1 MSITQLKRYLVKLQI
16 EFILFLGLQTAWFA
30 AWLHQIFF
38 PAAGLCLLS
47 THDAWR
53 AKHSL
58 QALPLELC
66 CVLFIHV
73 VSGG

>member
-1 MSITQLKRYLVKLQI
+1 MSITQLKRYLVSLS
-16 EFILFLGLQTAWFA
+16 FFLGLQTAWFA